1 MTESKTSTIGARISK
16 EDKDEVRLHVKKGR
30 FPSMSAF
37 YRTAISRFLRE
48 LDAYEKKRLLEKKE
62 ILGKARG
69 KEKRKVERDMQ
80 ELVRFIEDLY

>member
-1 MTESKTSTIGARISK
+1 MKGNKTSTISARISM

-37 YRTAISRFLRE
+37 YRAAISRFLRE
-48 LDAYEKKRLLEKKE
+48 LDAYEKKRLLEKKGM
-62 ILGKARG
+62 LGKAR
-69 KEKRKVERDMQ
+69 KEERREVEKDMR

>member
-1 MTESKTSTIGARISK
+1 MKENKTSTISARISK
-16 EDKDEVRLHVKKGR
+16 EDKDKVRLHVKKGK

-62 ILGKARG
+62 ILGKARE
-69 KEKRKVERDMQ
+69 KEKREVERDMR